1 MGMAMIVYKIYPEE
15 KKDINE
21 LMNELK
27 KNERIKSII
36 KEPIAFGLEVI
47 KIGVIMDDKKDQP
60 EQIEQE
66 IRKTPGIKEMES
78 EDITLIS

>member
-1 MGMAMIVYKIYPEE
+1 MIVYKIYPEE
-15 KKDINE
+15 GKNINE
-21 LMNELK
+21 LMDELK
-27 KNERIKSII
+27 KNERIKSIK

-66 IRKTPGIKEMES
+66 IRKTAGIKEMES